1 MPSAFVITLLGA
13 AGTGKTTLAVALV
26 QALRE
31 QNLRTAHVP
40 APELELIDAAADA
53 PALAAAAAR
62 QTDLTNAAR
71 HGHDCV
77 VVNGSALQFAA
88 ACEQRFQPCTDRLS
102 LYTEALAA
110 QRRIDLTLLMA
121 LDLPTDASALA
132 PGSEQRQLDRL
143 LRAALLAGGIDWSVV
158 AGHGPARLAAALAA
172 RQGELRRR
180 TSTSSQRSLWRHA
193 CGRCGDPDCE
203 RHLLAR

>member
-13 AGTGKTTLAVALV
+13 AGTGKTTLAAALV

-31 QNLRTAHVP
+31 QDLRTAHVP
-40 APELELIDAAADA
+40 APEMGLTGATADA

-62 QTDLTNAAR
+62 QTDLTNTAR
-71 HGHDCV
+71 DGHDCV
-77 VVNGSALQFAA
+77 VVDGSALQFAA
-88 ACEQRFQPCTDRLS
+88 AHEQQFQPCADRLS
-102 LYTEALAA
+102 LYAEALAA
-110 QRRIDLTLLMA
+110 QRRTDLTLLMA
-121 LDLPTDASALA
+121 LDLPTNSAA
-132 PGSEQRQLDRL
+132 PSAAQRQLDRL

-180 TSTSSQRSLWRHA
+180 TSALSSQRSLWRHA